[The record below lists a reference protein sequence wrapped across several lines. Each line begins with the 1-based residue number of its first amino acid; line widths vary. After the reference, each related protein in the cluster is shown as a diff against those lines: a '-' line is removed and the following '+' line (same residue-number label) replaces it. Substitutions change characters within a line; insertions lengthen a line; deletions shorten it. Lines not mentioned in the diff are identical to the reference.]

1 MYQIHK
7 AEDNYTITGAS
18 WHHTC
23 TNEMMYMPATVLL
36 SRHLVSTNTKIMEKF
51 MEEDN
56 NDSEIIE
63 WSCISQS
70 VSQSVSHMLA
80 SSSLAQSCFIHL
92 TNEVRTRHLRVSSN
106 RRQTETARTWNHDEN
121 AWEPKTRSSPWCTY
135 EWAPDDDST
144 YTVRRFK
151 SHVYLLTA
159 EVIL

>member
-56 NDSEIIE
+56 NDHALVSR
-63 WSCISQS
+63 S

-80 SSSLAQSCFIHL
+80 PSSLAQSWLIHL
-92 TNEVRTRHLRVSSN
+92 TNEIRTRHLRVSSN

-144 YTVRRFK
+144 YTVRRYT
-151 SHVYLLTA
+151 SHTF
-159 EVIL
+159 IFRP